1 MLFGMIN
8 RRLVRVKAFKVLYGR
23 VSTDNFDIP
32 ASESELKSSLQ
43 KTLELYAMMLLLPA
57 ELTRFS
63 DEKLATLGKMFH
75 PAEDDILR
83 NSKFKNNPLSDF
95 IARDTSFISFCQS
108 KGISWAPFYDQ
119 LKILYNQILQSEAFE
134 SYLKIDAP
142 SLKDAANLFEEIYV
156 AQLEDFDA
164 LSDAL
169 EDACIWW
176 RDDIGY
182 VLNLVV
188 ENLGRYLKKGCVDLN
203 VLDLAYE
210 QNQMNVDFGKQLV
223 GTTLANF
230 DEYAEL
236 AQSNATNWDLGR
248 IVFSDMLIIVMGIA
262 EAVKFKDIG
271 LRITINEY
279 LEIAKYF
286 STPKSKTFV
295 NGVLNK
301 VLRQMQDN
309 GTIVKSPRG
318 MAGALSD

>member
-23 VSTDNFDIP
+23 VSTGSFDIS
-32 ASESELKSSLQ
+32 ASESELESSLQ
-43 KTLELYAMMLLLPA
+43 KTLELYAMMLLLPH
-57 ELTRFS
+57 ELTKFS

-75 PAEDDILR
+75 PSEDDIVK
-83 NSKFKNNPLSDF
+83 NSKFKSNPLSAF
-95 IARDTSFISFCQS
+95 ISRDASFINFCES
-108 KGISWAPFYDQ
+108 RGISWTPYYDQ
-119 LKILYNQILQSEAFE
+119 LRILYNQIIQSEAFGD
-134 SYLKIDAP
+134 YMKIENPSAEDAI
-142 SLKDAANLFEEIYV
+142 ALFEDIYAV
-156 AQLEDFDA
+156 QLDEFDA
-164 LSDAL
+164 LADAL

-176 RDDIGY
+176 RDDISY

-188 ENLGRYLKKGCVDLN
+188 ENMGRYVKFGAIDLN
-203 VLDLAYE
+203 ALEISYE
-210 QNQMNVDFGKQLV
+210 KNQMNVDFGKQLV

-230 DEYAEL
+230 DEYAEM

-301 VLRQMQDN
+301 VLRQMQDD